1 MICSNECSFN
11 PVTIKRRRLSV
22 VVGWRECWDRV
33 SVISLPMGKML
44 VSVPGIYTEHLL
56 LISEGIEPSTF
67 SVLTKCDNRYT
78 MKPCETHGRCSGESG
93 KQTNIYSESQKSR
106 TPNNSKLESEPDH
119 LSRRIITTECLT
131 KMLKQSRAPITGQF
145 FCQWNL
151 RQRQILFQV
160 LPN

>member
-78 MKPCETHGRCSGESG
+78 MNLVKHMGDVLERVENRLIYTPNHKNRGHQTIRNWSQNQTTFRDGSSQQNASQRCSNNPEHQSQDNFFVNGIYG
-93 KQTNIYSESQKSR
+93 KDIV
-106 TPNNSKLESEPDH
+106 
-119 LSRRIITTECLT
+119 
-131 KMLKQSRAPITGQF
+131 
-145 FCQWNL
+145 QWSL
-151 RQRQILFQV
+151 LAF
-160 LPN
+160 